1 MTLDAPLRKVAKS
14 VLAKF
19 GTDVTIR
26 RVTGTSYSTTTR
38 SMVPTTSDTVIKGR
52 LDEYLDRELGN
63 IIRVG
68 DRKLTIAASDL
79 SYTPTVDDK
88 VVIATLV
95 YEVIRVQSDI
105 ATDAAAI
112 YIMQIR
118 R

>member
-1 MTLDAPLRKVAKS
+1 MTLDAPLRKVAQS

-19 GTDVTIR
+19 GTSVTIR

-38 SMVPTTSDTVIKGR
+38 SMVPTTADTVVKGR
-52 LDEYLDRELGN
+52 LDEYLDRELGEVVH
-63 IIRVG
+63 VG
-68 DRKLTIAASDL
+68 DRKLTIAAADL
-79 SYTPTVDDK
+79 TFTPTVDDK

-112 YIMQIR
+112 YVMQIR